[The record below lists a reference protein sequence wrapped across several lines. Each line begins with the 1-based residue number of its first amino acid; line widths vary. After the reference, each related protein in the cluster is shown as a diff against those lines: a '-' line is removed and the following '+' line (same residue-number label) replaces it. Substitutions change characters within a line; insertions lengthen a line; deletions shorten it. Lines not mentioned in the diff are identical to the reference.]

1 MTKYEILPAT
11 KRDIEAFFGTSL
23 PMSVRG
29 VVLRADNEPIAI
41 GGVFTKGGVAI
52 GFSEIKDGI
61 SRPKKHIIKAALEVQ
76 KLLGKYPQVRAFA
89 NADEQ
94 SAPRFLE
101 YLGFKPTGEHTANGD
116 VYLWK
121 RS

>member
-11 KRDIEAFFGTSL
+11 KGDIEAFYGASL

-29 VVLRADNEPIAI
+29 VVLRANSEPIAI
-41 GGVFTKGGVAI
+41 GGVFMKDGVAI
-52 GFSEIKDGI
+52 GFSEIKAGCA
-61 SRPKKHIIKAALEVQ
+61 RPKKHIIKTALEVQ
-76 KLLGKYPQVRAFA
+76 KLLRKHPQVRAFA

-101 YLGFKPTGEHTANGD
+101 HLGFRPTGEHTANGD